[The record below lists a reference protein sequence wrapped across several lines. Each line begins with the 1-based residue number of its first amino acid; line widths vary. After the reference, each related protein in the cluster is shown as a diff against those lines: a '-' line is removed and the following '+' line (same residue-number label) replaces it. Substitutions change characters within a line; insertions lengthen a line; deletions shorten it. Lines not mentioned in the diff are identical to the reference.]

1 MTAGNR
7 YKNTYLGTLA
17 FIAILIS
24 ASIIIIDYIAAEESR
39 MVEVNDIGGRQR
51 MLSERVVHLML
62 EYAVETD
69 PSARDDII
77 ELINLSLVPF
87 DRTHNLLIRGHLSN
101 GQTVIF
107 SDNIDNI
114 FFDAPEYLDKKA
126 RIFIYNTR
134 EVLDRRWSP
143 ELISNYYLKQLREAT
158 KQDLHSSLEVLATQY
173 TKNSQIRIT
182 RLRMVVAALLGGI
195 VIVVFGVGVFVFI
208 PMFRRIENQEAEL
221 HKQAFVDPLTSCH
234 NRRSF
239 LANAGTAFERSRR
252 YNHTFAILYIDI
264 DHFKSI
270 NDTHGHAVGDE
281 AIKQMTRICQENIR
295 ESDILGRLGG
305 DEFGIILQECGLEY
319 ATQTAEKLRSCVC
332 DHIIAGDTTAI
343 RLSISIGAVTIVKH
357 DDDAFDILKRADK
370 NLYEAK
376 QMGRNLVIAA

>member
-1 MTAGNR
+1 MTAGNK

-24 ASIIIIDYIAAEESR
+24 VSIIIIDYIAAEESR

-51 MLSERVVHLML
+51 MLSERVVHLLL

-69 PSARDDII
+69 AAARDDIV
-77 ELINLSLVPF
+77 ELLNLSLVAF

-101 GQTVIF
+101 GQNVIF
-107 SDNIDNI
+107 SDNIDDI
-114 FFDAPEYLDKKA
+114 FFGAPEYLDKKA

-134 EVLDRRWSP
+134 EVLDREWSP
-143 ELISNYYLKQLREAT
+143 TLISNYYLKQLREAA
-158 KQDLHSSLEVLATQY
+158 KQDLHSSMEVLAAQY
-173 TKNSQIRIT
+173 TKNSKIRISQ
-182 RLRMVVAALLGGI
+182 LRMVVAGLLGSI

-208 PMFRRIENQEAEL
+208 PMFRRIENQEQEL
-221 HKQAFVDPLTSCH
+221 HKKAYIDPLTNCH

-239 LANAGTAFERSRR
+239 LTNAGTAFERSRR
-252 YNHTFAILYIDI
+252 YDHTFAVLYIDI

-281 AIKQMTRICQENIR
+281 AIKQMTRICEENIR
-295 ESDILGRLGG
+295 DSDILGRLGG
-305 DEFGIILQECGLEY
+305 DEFGIILQECGLDY
-319 ATQTAEKLRSCVC
+319 ATQTAEKLRSCVS
-332 DHIIAGDTTAI
+332 DHIIPGDTTAI
-343 RLSISIGAVTIVKH
+343 RISISIGAVTIIES

>member
-1 MTAGNR
+1 MTAGNK

-24 ASIIIIDYIAAEESR
+24 VSIIIIDYIAAEESR
-39 MVEVNDIGGRQR
+39 MIEVNDIGGGQR
-51 MLSERVVHLML
+51 MLSERVVHLLL

-69 PSARDDII
+69 AAARDDIV
-77 ELINLSLVPF
+77 ELLNLSLVAF

-101 GQTVIF
+101 GQHVIF
-107 SDNIDNI
+107 SDNIDDI
-114 FFDAPEYLDKKA
+114 FFGAPEYLDKKA

-134 EVLDRRWSP
+134 EVLDREWSP
-143 ELISNYYLKQLREAT
+143 ALISNYYLKQLREAA
-158 KQDLHSSLEVLATQY
+158 KQDLHSSMEVLAAQY
-173 TKNSQIRIT
+173 TKNSKIRIS
-182 RLRMVVAALLGGI
+182 RLRMVVAGLLGSI
-195 VIVVFGVGVFVFI
+195 VIAVFGVGVFVFI
-208 PMFRRIENQEAEL
+208 PMFRRIENQEQEL
-221 HKQAFVDPLTSCH
+221 HKKAYIDPLTNCH

-239 LANAGTAFERSRR
+239 LTNAGTAFERSRR
-252 YNHTFAILYIDI
+252 YDHTFAVLYIDI

-281 AIKQMTRICQENIR
+281 AIKQMTRLCEENIR
-295 ESDILGRLGG
+295 DSDILGRLGG
-305 DEFGIILQECGLEY
+305 DEFGIILQECGLDY
-319 ATQTAEKLRSCVC
+319 ATQTAEKLRSCVS
-332 DHIIAGDTTAI
+332 DHIIPGDTTAI
-343 RLSISIGAVTIVKH
+343 RISISIGAVTIIAS

>member
-1 MTAGNR
+1 MTAGNK

-24 ASIIIIDYIAAEESR
+24 VSIIIIDYIAAEESR

-51 MLSERVVHLML
+51 MLSERVVHLLL

-69 PSARDDII
+69 AAARDDIV
-77 ELINLSLVPF
+77 ELLNLSLVTF

-101 GQTVIF
+101 GQIVIF
-107 SDNIDNI
+107 SDNIDDI
-114 FFDAPEYLDKKA
+114 FFGAPEYLDKKA

-134 EVLDRRWSP
+134 EVLDREWSQA
-143 ELISNYYLKQLREAT
+143 LISNYYLKQLREAA
-158 KQDLHSSLEVLATQY
+158 KQDLHSSMEVLATQY
-173 TKNSQIRIT
+173 TKNSKIRIF

-195 VIVVFGVGVFVFI
+195 VILVFGVGIFVFI
-208 PMFRRIENQEAEL
+208 PMFRRIENQEQEL
-221 HKQAFVDPLTSCH
+221 HKKAFIDPLTNCH

-252 YNHTFAILYIDI
+252 YDHTFAVLYIDI

-281 AIKQMTRICQENIR
+281 AIKQMTRLCEENIR
-295 ESDILGRLGG
+295 DSDVLGRLGG
-305 DEFGIILQECGLEY
+305 DEFGIILQECGLDY
-319 ATQTAEKLRSCVC
+319 ATQTAEKLRSCVS
-332 DHIIAGDTTAI
+332 DHIIPGDTTAI
-343 RLSISIGAVTIVKH
+343 RISISIGAVTIIES